1 MSDEPVPDI
10 LILGARGQVGK
21 ELCRALNDCGNTVEL
36 DSQSVHRCG
45 DLRDQGGLSRT
56 IQELR
61 PSIIINAAA
70 YTKVDLAESNQAEAF
85 ATNFNGV
92 KTLAHEAQKIG
103 ALLIHFS
110 TDYVFDGSLQRPYT
124 EVDITNPLN
133 VYGDSKLKGDL
144 AVMNSG
150 CEYLIFRTSWVYS
163 PHGDNFLKKILHLG
177 RSKSSLSVVCD
188 QIGVPTSASLIARV
202 VTHCLQS
209 SVLGDGFSGVYN
221 LTPRGASNWHEYAV
235 YALAEARN
243 LGWPIKTT
251 EALVE
256 PVSTEYYKGL
266 ARRPLYSCL
275 NTHKLRTSFDIEL
288 PDWKHDVKST
298 VARILEDNRA
308 R

>member
-1 MSDEPVPDI
+1 MSDEPVPVI
-10 LILGARGQVGK
+10 LILGSKGQIGK
-21 ELCRALNDCGNTVEL
+21 ELCGALKHFGNIVEL
-36 DSQSVHRCG
+36 DSHSTHRCG
-45 DLRDQGGLSRT
+45 DLRDQTGLSRT

-61 PSIIINAAA
+61 PNIIINAAA
-70 YTKVDLAESNQAEAF
+70 YTKVDLAESNEAEAF
-85 ATNFNGV
+85 ATNFSGV
-92 KTLAHEAQKIG
+92 RTLAHEAQKIG
-103 ALLIHFS
+103 AILIHFS

-124 EVDITNPLN
+124 ELDTTNPLN
-133 VYGDSKLKGDL
+133 VYGESKLKGDL

-163 PHGDNFLKKILHLG
+163 PHGDNFLKKILQLG
-177 RSKSSLSVVCD
+177 QSKISLSVICD

-202 VTHCLQS
+202 VAHCLQS
-209 SVLGDGFSGVYN
+209 SVLGNRFSGVYN
-221 LTPRGASNWHEYAV
+221 LTPRGTSNWHAYAV

-243 LGWPIKTT
+243 LGLPIKTA
-251 EALVE
+251 EALVD
-256 PVSTEYYKGL
+256 PVSTECYKAA

-275 NTHKLRTSFDIEL
+275 NTDKLRTSFDIEL